1 MHKESSVV
9 KWIAGEKEDYT
20 RRKIPLK
27 DSKFIIVKHFKQLL
41 QIMYIIQHRNCSIHI
56 YGRSD
61 NERRSTSKIP
71 IAF

>member
-41 QIMYIIQHRNCSIHI
+41 QIMYIIQH
-56 YGRSD
+56 
-61 NERRSTSKIP
+61 
-71 IAF
+71 